1 MIKTISIHS
10 IRVFRVLLGI
20 IGLVLLL
27 DTLVLFALLKI
38 NFGTVVPF
46 LLGVIFLVHA
56 LFWQAIQKK
65 LTKSVWLQYAWRLL
79 WAMFAVWLLSFA
91 VFVHSLWQQ
100 IHTQTPDVPIAAIIV
115 LGAGVNGDQPT
126 PALASRLDA
135 AAKLYKVHPSAVLI
149 TSGGVGFARSNSEA
163 AVMANYLHTQHQVAL
178 NKVMQEAKSSSTHEN
193 LSYSQVLLKQ
203 QQISLN
209 QHIAI
214 VTNDF
219 HTIRAKAIANKQG
232 YTNVIMV
239 PSLTPLSIRF
249 NAWFRE
255 YFAFISGW
263 LLGEY

>member
-1 MIKTISIHS
+1 MVRTMSINR
-10 IRVFRVLLGI
+10 IGLLRVLLGI
-20 IGLVLLL
+20 VGGVLII
-27 DTLVLFALLKI
+27 DTVVLFALLKI

-46 LLGVIFLVHA
+46 LIGVIFLLHA
-56 LFWQAIQKK
+56 LFWQAIQKNI
-65 LTKSVWLQYAWRLL
+65 TKVVWLQYVWRVL
-79 WAMFAVWLLSFA
+79 WVMFVIWLLSFA
-91 VFVHSLWQQ
+91 VFVYSLWQQ
-100 IHTQTPDVPIAAIIV
+100 INTQADNTPIAAIIV

-135 AAKLYKVHPSAVLI
+135 AAKLYKAHPSAVLI
-149 TSGGVGFARSNSEA
+149 TSGGVGFARSHSEA
-163 AVMANYLHTQHQVAL
+163 AVMANYLQAQHKIPL
-178 NKVMQEAKSSSTHEN
+178 NKVMQEAKSTSTHEN
-193 LSYSQVLLKQ
+193 LYYSQGLLKQ
-203 QQISLN
+203 HQIDLN

-232 YTNVIMV
+232 YANVRML